1 MNTVASSEQFP
12 LQPESEFKLLKITF
26 FSIGT
31 LRGHPNL
38 CVIKVLK
45 VLKADLIQSINILS
59 YIIKKSKIYPIIG
72 LIAPYLI

>member
-12 LQPESEFKLLKITF
+12 LQPYPNQNSTFKNNF

-38 CVIKVLK
+38 LRN
-45 VLKADLIQSINILS
+45 QST
-59 YIIKKSKIYPIIG
+59 KSTESVESRFNSKYQFFK
-72 LIAPYLI
+72 YHH

>member
-31 LRGHPNL
+31 LRGLPNL
-38 CVIKVLK
+38 MRN
-45 VLKADLIQSINILS
+45 QST
-59 YIIKKSKIYPIIG
+59 KSTESVESRFNSKYQFFK
-72 LIAPYLI
+72 LRH

>member
-38 CVIKVLK
+38 MRN
-45 VLKADLIQSINILS
+45 QST
-59 YIIKKSKIYPIIG
+59 KSTESVESRFNSKYQFF
-72 LIAPYLI
+72 

>member
-38 CVIKVLK
+38 MRN
-45 VLKADLIQSINILS
+45 QST
-59 YIIKKSKIYPIIG
+59 KSTESVESRFNSKYQYFK
-72 LIAPYLI
+72 LHH

>member
-38 CVIKVLK
+38 MRN
-45 VLKADLIQSINILS
+45 QST
-59 YIIKKSKIYPIIG
+59 KSTESVDSRFNSKYQFFK
-72 LIAPYLI
+72 LHH

>member
-38 CVIKVLK
+38 MRN
-45 VLKADLIQSINILS
+45 QST
-59 YIIKKSKIYPIIG
+59 KSTESVESRFSSKYQFFK
-72 LIAPYLI
+72 LRH